1 MTPDNSRGTPTRVGA
16 GRPDTVAASFNLRNK
31 MTLTYPDRRNIL
43 VIQLGDIGDVVLA
56 TTTLRAVKEAY
67 PSARL
72 SVLVRKGYGSLLE
85 ADPHVSEVVEVEK
98 KSRKLAEIGKDNYRL
113 FRRLKHAKYDLVIDL
128 RTGDRGAILA
138 FLTGAPVRVSR
149 YDREKSFWR
158 NGIFNHPIYSAKPAS
173 SPAHPGADQSLA
185 LLRAIG
191 IDTEDTAPRLWT
203 AKDAIERVRALLFT
217 ENVGESGRWV
227 TINPF
232 SRWKYKE
239 WGYDRWVEV
248 IGWLWKEHGIR
259 SVLVGSREEMNV
271 ASYIAGKC
279 DGGACSLA
287 GKTTLA
293 ELAALLSLAT
303 MHLGVDSAAPHIA
316 YAVGTP
322 SITIFG
328 PSDWRA
334 WTVPSYTHRI
344 VTPERQCVPCH
355 RKGCDGKERS
365 ICLEEMGTEN
375 MKSAI
380 WKVLKVLDY
389 RVSLRRAD
397 LP

>member
-1 MTPDNSRGTPTRVGA
+1 MT
-16 GRPDTVAASFNLRNK
+16 DTFHPIRDAKNV
-31 MTLTYPDRRNIL
+31 L

-56 TTTLRAVKEAY
+56 TPSLRALKETL
-67 PSARL
+67 PEARV

-85 ADPHVSEVVEVEK
+85 ADPHLHEVIEVA
-98 KSRKLAEIGKDNYRL
+98 KSRGKIAELCGENIRL
-113 FRRLKHAKYDLVIDL
+113 VRRLRRAEYDLAIDL

-173 SPAHPGADQSLA
+173 PPAHPGADQSLS

-203 AKDAIERVRALLFT
+203 ANAATEKVRALLFA
-217 ENVGESGRWV
+217 ENVGEGGRWV

-239 WGYDRWVEV
+239 WGYDRWEEV

-259 SVLVGSREEMNV
+259 SVLVGSREERD
-271 ASYIAGKC
+271 AAARIAGKC
-279 DGGACSLA
+279 GEAACNLA

-293 ELAALLSLAT
+293 ELAALLRRAT

-316 YAVGTP
+316 CAVGAP
-322 SITIFG
+322 SVTIFG

-334 WTVPSYTHRI
+334 WMVPDATHRV
-344 VTPERQCVPCH
+344 VTPDMDCVPCS
-355 RKGCDGKERS
+355 RKGCDHREKS
-365 ICLEEMGTEN
+365 VCLDEMGADR
-375 MKSAI
+375 MKDAI
-380 WKVLKVLDY
+380 GEALKAL
-389 RVSLRRAD
+389 REQGPRREMGSL
-397 LP
+397 